1 MWNSMFFLFPYFQ
14 NWLIDSANE
23 RNFNII
29 LSLAQI
35 SRWLDYN
42 LSWVF
47 KLSSEEHHG
56 NSSLW
61 IRDIAKLFYKLYLMS
76 HAYSFS
82 SFNLLYTILYRLFF
96 YSFSQVYLT
105 VEDLWNWVTC
115 DSQNKRWYGF
125 YIPWSI
131 CCSCCLFLAL
141 QC

>member
-96 YSFSQVYLT
+96 CCCQLSLWTRMLHCIVLGWHG
-105 VEDLWNWVTC
+105 VERDVGSRFT
-115 DSQNKRWYGF
+115 SWYKKG
-125 YIPWSI
+125 
-131 CCSCCLFLAL
+131 
-141 QC
+141 